1 MKELMMFFTTALAV
15 SVGVCVNGQEAG
27 AIKGGIGEGIGWT
40 TADSSMDF
48 NFHFFVQSR
57 ADFLSMEHSS
67 GRENQVNGRIQ
78 QFRLKFDGFLADP
91 RLTYKLQLEMSEGK
105 TLMGREG
112 QNSGVLHEAILFY
125 RFSDRFQLG
134 MGQAILP
141 GNRQRVNPLPNTQMM
156 DRSLVN
162 SVFHLDMDFGFHGE
176 YEVFPERNHSLT
188 LLGAVTTGEGR
199 NWIEMTRGGLSWTG
213 RVNWLPFGRFIRNS
227 IYAEGDMEGHES
239 PRLLLGAG
247 YNFNDRAV
255 RFNGQTGGRSVD
267 PRDVE
272 TAFADFI
279 FKYRGWSFLGEFMKR
294 ESKELVGAAPDGEE
308 GFTFAGK
315 GLNVQGGRYFSSG
328 WEIAAR
334 YSEVSP
340 DLRIQLL
347 TPRQREI
354 TVGINKYFYGRL
366 IRMQGDV
373 TSYHHRLSG
382 APAVRGW
389 GIRLQAQVGI

>member
-1 MKELMMFFTTALAV
+1 MKYLKVFFATALAV
-15 SVGVCVNGQEAG
+15 SLGVYVNGQEIG
-27 AIKGGIGEGIGWT
+27 AIKGGVGKGIGWT
-40 TADSSMDF
+40 TPDSSMDF

-67 GRENQVNGRIQ
+67 GREDQMNGRIQ

-105 TLMGREG
+105 TMMGAEG
-112 QNSGVLHEAILFY
+112 QNPGVLHEAILFY

-141 GNRQRVNPLPNTQMM
+141 GNRQRVNPLPNTQIM

-162 SVFHLDMDFGFHGE
+162 SVFHLDMDFGLHGE
-176 YEVFPERNHSLT
+176 YEIFPEARRPVT
-188 LLGAVTTGEGR
+188 LLGSVTTGEGR
-199 NWIEMTRGGLSWTG
+199 NWIEMTSGGLSWTG
-213 RVNWLPFGRFIRNS
+213 RVNWLPLGRFIRNS
-227 IYAEGDMEGHES
+227 IYAEGDLEGHES
-239 PRLLLGAG
+239 PRLLLGGG

-255 RFNGQTGGRSVD
+255 RFGGQTGGRSAD
-267 PRDVE
+267 PRDVK
-272 TAFADFI
+272 TAFADFN
-279 FKYRGWSFLGEFMKR
+279 FKYRGWSLLGEFMKKG
-294 ESKELVGAAPDGEE
+294 SKEPVGAAPGGGE

-334 YSEVSP
+334 YSDVSP
-340 DLRIQLL
+340 DRRIRTL
-347 TPRQREI
+347 TPRKREA
-354 TVGINKYFYGRL
+354 TLGVNKYFYGRL

-382 APAVRGW
+382 ASVVRGW